1 MKTEKVASHIG
12 IVGCSPPGAAL
23 CYQIICTESAL
34 PGLEV
39 SSHSHPF
46 REYMRRIR
54 ADDWHGVADLM
65 LSSAAKLA
73 LLGAD
78 FCVAPCNT
86 IHLAFDLVRRRSPVP
101 WLHIAEEVALEARQ
115 AGYRRVALLGTK
127 LLMESEVY
135 PNEFART
142 GIEWAVPTRDER
154 ERIDNFIFAEMVH
167 GRFTEPARSYL
178 QRVIDRLHADGC
190 DAVGMCC
197 TELPMLLTPADIS
210 IPILDSTKILGLA
223 ALKKASMTSA
233 E

>member
-1 MKTEKVASHIG
+1 MSTAKQMVLEAVHR
-12 IVGCSPPGAAL
+12 
-23 CYQIICTESAL
+23 L
-34 PGLEV
+34 PDEV
-39 SSHSHPF
+39 SF
-46 REYMRRIR
+46 Q
-54 ADDWHGVADLM
+54 D
-65 LSSAAKLA
+65 
-73 LLGAD
+73 
-78 FCVAPCNT
+78 
-86 IHLAFDLVRRRSPVP
+86 
-101 WLHIAEEVALEARQ
+101 IAEEVALEARQ

-167 GRFTEPARSYL
+167 CRFTEPARSYL
-178 QRVIDRLHADGC
+178 QRVIDRLHTDGC

-197 TELPMLLTPADIS
+197 TELPMLLTPTDTS
-210 IPILDSTKILGLA
+210 IPILDSTKILALA